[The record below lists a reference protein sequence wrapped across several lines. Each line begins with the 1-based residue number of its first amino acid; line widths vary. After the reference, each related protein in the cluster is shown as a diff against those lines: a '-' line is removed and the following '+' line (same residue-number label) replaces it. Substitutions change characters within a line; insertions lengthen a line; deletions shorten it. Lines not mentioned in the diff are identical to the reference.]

1 MSVNP
6 AESQIWGSLYGTDE
20 MREIFSDR
28 THLQCMLDVEAA
40 LTRVQA
46 QLGLVPAHV
55 AAAITTAARV
65 ENLRLEQIAASTRTV
80 GYPVVGVVKELG
92 RVAGEEAA
100 RYIHLGATTQDIL
113 DTALVLQM
121 RRACVVLRRD
131 LLALARKLAEQAV
144 RYRST
149 LMAGRTHLQH
159 AVPITFGLKC
169 AVWAAP
175 LATHIERLDVAT
187 HRTLI
192 VEFGGAAGTLAPLG
206 TNGVAVM
213 EALAHELGLGIP
225 DLPWHVVRDGLA
237 EVVAILGLIC
247 GTVAKFAL
255 DITLLT
261 QTEVAEVF
269 EPHVAGRGGSS
280 TMPQKRNP
288 IASEY
293 ILAAAR
299 GVHALIPLMFGA
311 LASDHER
318 GSGPWQTEPLVI
330 PQCFVLTAGALAHAC
345 AIAEGMTVNVERM
358 RQNLGATG
366 GLIMAEAVAAAL
378 TSVLGRAVAE
388 ETVTH
393 ACNRAMAEGRTLR
406 ETLRDDSTLRPHLSD
421 AMLEHLLDP
430 ASYVGSAGTF
440 VDRLVT
446 KITALK
452 EL

>member
-80 GYPVVGVVKELG
+80 GYSVVGVVKELG

-121 RRACVVLRRD
+121 RWACVVLRRD

-175 LATHIERLDVAT
+175 LATHIERLDMAT
-187 HRTLI
+187 HRTLV

-213 EALAHELGLGIP
+213 EALAH
-225 DLPWHVVRDGLA
+225 
-237 EVVAILGLIC
+237 
-247 GTVAKFAL
+247 
-255 DITLLT
+255 
-261 QTEVAEVF
+261 
-269 EPHVAGRGGSS
+269 
-280 TMPQKRNP
+280 
-288 IASEY
+288 
-293 ILAAAR
+293 
-299 GVHALIPLMFGA
+299 
-311 LASDHER
+311 
-318 GSGPWQTEPLVI
+318 
-330 PQCFVLTAGALAHAC
+330 
-345 AIAEGMTVNVERM
+345 
-358 RQNLGATG
+358 
-366 GLIMAEAVAAAL
+366 
-378 TSVLGRAVAE
+378 
-388 ETVTH
+388 
-393 ACNRAMAEGRTLR
+393 
-406 ETLRDDSTLRPHLSD
+406 
-421 AMLEHLLDP
+421 
-430 ASYVGSAGTF
+430 
-440 VDRLVT
+440 
-446 KITALK
+446 
-452 EL
+452 

>member
-6 AESQIWGSLYGTDE
+6 AESEIWGSLYGTRE

-40 LTRVQA
+40 LARAQA
-46 QLGLVPAHV
+46 KLGLVPAHV
-55 AAAITTAARV
+55 AEAITTAAKV
-65 ENLRLEQIAASTRTV
+65 ENVRLDRIAASTRTV
-80 GYPVVGVVKELG
+80 GYPVVGVVKELSHA
-92 RVAGEEAA
+92 AGEEAA

-113 DTALVLQM
+113 DTVLVLQM
-121 RRACVVLRRD
+121 RRACSNLRRD
-131 LLALARKLAEQAV
+131 LLAFARKLVEQAV
-144 RYRST
+144 RYRNT
-149 LMAGRTHLQH
+149 PMAGRTHLQH

-175 LATHIERLDVAT
+175 LATHIERLDAAT
-187 HRTLI
+187 RRAFV

-206 TNGVAVM
+206 ANGLAVV
-213 EALAHELGLGIP
+213 EALAQELDLGVP

-237 EVVAILGLIC
+237 EMVAFLGLIC

-269 EPHVAGRGGSS
+269 EPHEAGRGGSS

-311 LASDHER
+311 MVQDYER
-318 GSGPWQTEPLVI
+318 GTGPWQTEPLVI
-330 PQCFVLTAGALAHAC
+330 PQCFVLTAGALVHAR
-345 AIAEGMTVNVERM
+345 AIAEGMNVDVERM
-358 RQNLGATG
+358 RQNLTATG

-378 TSVLGRAVAE
+378 TPAVGRAAAE
-388 ETVTH
+388 EALAR
-393 ACNRAMAEGRTLR
+393 ACDRAIAEGRTLS
-406 ETLRDDSTLRPHLSD
+406 ETLHDDPTLRPHLPD
-421 AMLEHLLDP
+421 TALDRLMDP
-430 ASYVGSAGTF
+430 ASYLGSAGVF
-440 VDRLVT
+440 VDRVAAR
-446 KITALK
+446 ITALD
-452 EL
+452 EV